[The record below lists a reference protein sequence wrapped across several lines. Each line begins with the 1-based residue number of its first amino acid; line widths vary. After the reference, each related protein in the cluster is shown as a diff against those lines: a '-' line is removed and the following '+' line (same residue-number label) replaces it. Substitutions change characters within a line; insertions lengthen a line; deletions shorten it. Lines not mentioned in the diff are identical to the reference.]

1 MRHTRLMSAA
11 LVVVAAGAAACS
23 GTDTVVTP
31 DISDSSSIQATF
43 ALDSVN
49 ARALPVEMRHDAT
62 GSMSVT
68 RGQLALA
75 LGNFQQIL
83 TLSETSATGAT
94 STRDAVTR
102 GTFTLKGD
110 QLHFQASD
118 GGAWDGTYNRT
129 RIEYSVSGNSGRI
142 TFTFGRH

>member
-68 RGQLALA
+68 RGRRPRRDDERERQLARA
-75 LGNFQQIL
+75 AR
-83 TLSETSATGAT
+83 SHA
-94 STRDAVTR
+94 
-102 GTFTLKGD
+102 
-110 QLHFQASD
+110 
-118 GGAWDGTYNRT
+118 
-129 RIEYSVSGNSGRI
+129 
-142 TFTFGRH
+142 